1 MTILCYGPLNS
12 TRGPPNLYD
21 EFALFEL
28 SCPFLPQFFKPDIR
42 FLNASEFRFDNKH
55 KAYLKFFHN
64 RARTKKDYLFI
75 NQKKF
80 LCPAPWPLIRPARS
94 FCLLGLCGLCLLG
107 LHFLSESKV
116 CDLIMLQL
124 NLYTTRL
131 NSIAVK
137 TSPIFSRLN
146 ILESL
151 QESDFNGA
159 DFSISFN
166 AAFYVPASD
175 VEEQKR
181 RPAIFQAC
189 DISLSCIFVDDFI
202 PYVLF

>member
-55 KAYLKFFHN
+55 KAYLKFSLIALAL

-75 NQKKF
+75 NHKIF
-80 LCPAPWPLIRPARS
+80 L
-94 FCLLGLCGLCLLG
+94 FQ
-107 LHFLSESKV
+107 F
-116 CDLIMLQL
+116 MLQL
-124 NLYTTRL
+124 NLYATRL

-137 TSPIFSRLN
+137 TSPVFSRLN